1 MSGRRA
7 RSRNKSVDT
16 KPVRETNYLNLRNPF
31 IPQPAFS
38 EDEVENIHQTALRV
52 LQELGMK
59 VLLPEAREIFA
70 KAGAIVDEETAM
82 VRVGSEIIEAAIAD
96 APKSIEVHG
105 GRKEKDVLLE
115 LGALSFMAGAGCP
128 HATDLERGR
137 RPGTATDFR
146 ELMILEDSF
155 DVISMLG
162 PAVEPQDIPVN
173 IRHLETMRTQI
184 HLSDKIP
191 FVYSRGTEQA
201 EDAFHI
207 LALARGV
214 SRDEFEEKC
223 WTKTIINTNS
233 PRQLDIPMG
242 QGIIDFARAKQ
253 LCVITPF
260 CLSGAMAPITVAGGL
275 MLQHAEALF
284 GIALSQLT
292 RKGAPVLYGSFAS
305 NVDMKSGAPAFGTP
319 EHAKSTLGAG
329 QLARRTGLPWRSGGG
344 SAGNCNDSQAA
355 HETEMAAWSS
365 VLAGC
370 TMIVHAAG
378 WLEGGLTFSYEKMI
392 TDMEMLQQFA
402 ELCQS
407 VPGDEAA
414 IAYDAIAQV
423 EPGGHFFAADHT
435 MERYRTEFYEPLV
448 ADWSNFGSWTEAGA
462 KTADERAT
470 AIWKRQIEEHVPPK
484 HDPAVLEAIDEFI
497 AKRKAEGG
505 ADPLG

>member
-1 MSGRRA
+1 MSERRG
-7 RSRNKSVDT
+7 RSRKQTSES
-16 KPVRETNYLNLRNPF
+16 KPVRQVNYRNLRNPF
-31 IPQPAFS
+31 TPQKAFS
-38 EDEVENIHQTALRV
+38 DDEIENMHQTSLRV
-52 LQELGMK
+52 LEELGMK

-70 KAGAIVDEETAM
+70 KAGAIVDEETEM
-82 VRVGSEIIEAAIAD
+82 VRVGADIIED
-96 APKSIEVHG
+96 AVGKAPSSIQMYG
-105 GRKEKDVLLE
+105 GKPEENHVME
-115 LGALSFMAGAGCP
+115 LGALTFMAGAGCP
-128 HATDLERGR
+128 HAADRERGR
-137 RPGTATDFR
+137 RPGTGDDFR

-162 PAVEPQDIPVN
+162 PAVEPQDLPIHV
-173 IRHLETMRTQI
+173 RHYETMRTQVQV
-184 HLSDKIP
+184 SDKIP
-191 FVYSRGTEQA
+191 FIFSRGTEQV
-201 EDAFHI
+201 EDNFQI

-214 SRDEFEEKC
+214 SREEFEDKC

-292 RKGAPVLYGSFAS
+292 REGAPVLYGSFAS

-329 QLARRTGLPWRSGGG
+329 QLARRIGLPWRSGGG
-344 SAGNCNDSQAA
+344 SAGNCNDAQAA

-370 TMIVHAAG
+370 TMIVHSAG

-392 TDMEMLQQFA
+392 TDMEMVQQFA
-402 ELCQS
+402 EMCDRPS
-407 VPGDEAA
+407 GDDAA
-414 IAYDAIAQV
+414 LAFDAISQI
-423 EPGGHFFAADHT
+423 EPGGHFFAAQHT

-448 ADWSNFGSWTEAGA
+448 ADWSNYGSWVEAGS

-470 AIWKRQIEEHVPPK
+470 AIWKNKLETHQPPK
-484 HDPAVLEAIDEFI
+484 HDEGVLEAIDAFV
-497 AKRKAEGG
+497 AKRVEEGG
-505 ADPLG
+505 AHPLA